1 MALATTAGF
10 AQGAKSL
17 KFNEILVTNTESILD
32 EYGCRSAWIEFHN
45 DAFASANAR
54 NCFLTTNRAVLNE
67 ELSAPERIKMMYQIP
82 SGDVATGIH
91 GKQKMLFFADNL
103 PKRGTFHTSFTLADS
118 TENWIALYDA
128 NGTTLL
134 DSVTVP
140 ALGENQSWARA
151 KDGVGEWRIVTA
163 DNVTPAATN
172 IVEQS
177 EGKIAKFKRLDS
189 IKLPFTIRIRE
200 WELSAIGGIGMT
212 VMCMAVVFS
221 ALAILW
227 FLFAAIGKIFA
238 NTWIF
243 IKIGKVFTGIISVFK
258 KAPAQ
263 AVAPAP
269 AASVAKGGMADEEM
283 AAICMA
289 LHEHFGNVHD
299 EESNVLTIDGGES
312 SWHMLTHT
320 HSHPYPYN

>member
-1 MALATTAGF
+1 MRKTLITSMMVLAATASF

-17 KFNEILVTNTESILD
+17 KFNEILVTNTASIVD

-45 DAFASANAR
+45 DAFAPANAR
-54 NCFLTTNRAVLNE
+54 NCFLTTDRAVLDE
-67 ELSAPERIKMMYQIP
+67 KLSAPERIKMMYQIP
-82 SGDVATGIH
+82 SGDVATHIE
-91 GKQKMLFFADNL
+91 GKQKMLFHADAL
-103 PKRGTFHTSFTLADS
+103 PKRGVFHTNFTLTDN

-140 ALGENQSWARA
+140 ALGENQSWARE
-151 KDGVGEWRIVTA
+151 KDGVGAWKIVTA

-172 IVEQS
+172 IVEQG
-177 EGKIAKFKRLDS
+177 EGKVAKFKRLDS
-189 IKLPFTIRIRE
+189 R
-200 WELSAIGGIGMT
+200 GVGMT

-227 FLFAAIGKIFA
+227 FLFAI
-238 NTWIF
+238 
-243 IKIGKVFTGIISVFK
+243 IGKVFAKTISSAK
-258 KAPAQ
+258 KAPAK
-263 AVAPAP
+263 AAP
-269 AASVAKGGMADEEM
+269 AAKNNADDEVM
-283 AAICMA
+283 AAISMA

-299 EESNVLTIDGGES
+299 EESGILTIDGGES

>member
-1 MALATTAGF
+1 MAILAATLSF

-17 KFNEILVTNTESILD
+17 KFNEILVTNTASIVD

-54 NCFLTTNRAVLNE
+54 NCFLTNDPAVLNP

-82 SGDVATGIH
+82 SGNVATGIH
-91 GKQKMLFFADNL
+91 GKQKMVFFADGL
-103 PKRGTFHTSFTLADS
+103 PNRGVFHTNFVLNDS

-134 DSVTVP
+134 DSITVP
-140 ALGENQSWARA
+140 ALDENQSWARA
-151 KDGVGEWRIVTA
+151 KDGIGEWTIVTA
-163 DNVTPAATN
+163 ENVTPAATN
-172 IVEQS
+172 TVEQG
-177 EGKIAKFKRLDS
+177 EGKVAKFKRMDS
-189 IKLPFTIRIRE
+189 RGL
-200 WELSAIGGIGMT
+200 GMT

-227 FLFAAIGKIFA
+227 WLFALIGKIFA
-238 NTWIF
+238 ST
-243 IKIGKVFTGIISVFK
+243 ISSTK
-258 KAPAQ
+258 KAPAKE
-263 AVAPAP
+263 AAPSPKAAPA
-269 AASVAKGGMADEEM
+269 KGNANEEEM

-299 EESNVLTIDGGES
+299 EESDVLTIVGGAS
-312 SWHMLTHT
+312 GWNSLTHT
-320 HSHPYPYN
+320 RSNN

>member
-1 MALATTAGF
+1 MTVLAATAGF
-10 AQGAKSL
+10 AQGAKNL
-17 KFNEILVTNTESILD
+17 KFNEILVTNTASIVD

-45 DAFASANAR
+45 DAFAPANAR
-54 NCFLTTNRAVLNE
+54 NCFLTTDRKVLNK

-82 SGDVATGIH
+82 SGDVATHID
-91 GKQKMLFFADNL
+91 GKQKMLFFADEL
-103 PKRGTFHTSFTLADS
+103 PKRGVFHTSFTLTDS

-140 ALGENQSWARA
+140 ALGENQSWARE
-151 KDGVGEWRIVTA
+151 KDGVGAWKIVTA

-172 IVEQS
+172 IVEQG
-177 EGKIAKFKRLDS
+177 EGKVAKFKRLDS
-189 IKLPFTIRIRE
+189 R
-200 WELSAIGGIGMT
+200 GIGMT

-227 FLFAAIGKIFA
+227 WLFAIIGKIFA
-238 NTWIF
+238 T
-243 IKIGKVFTGIISVFK
+243 TISSAK
-258 KAPAQ
+258 KAPAK
-263 AVAPAP
+263 AAAPAP
-269 AASVAKGGMADEEM
+269 KATPAKGNANNEEM

-299 EESNVLTIDGGES
+299 EESDILTIATGDS
-312 SWHMLTHT
+312 SWNMLTH
-320 HSHPYPYN
+320 SRANN

>member
-1 MALATTAGF
+1 MKKVLFSIMMALATTAGF

-17 KFNEILVTNTESILD
+17 KFNEILVTNTGSILD

-91 GKQKMLFFADNL
+91 GKQKMLFFADNM
-103 PKRGTFHTSFTLADS
+103 PKRGIFHTSFTLADS

-172 IVEQS
+172 IVEQG
-177 EGKIAKFKRLDS
+177 EGKVAKFKRMDS
-189 IKLPFTIRIRE
+189 LG
-200 WELSAIGGIGMT
+200 LGMT

-227 FLFAAIGKIFA
+227 FLFAIIGKIFA
-238 NTWIF
+238 NT
-243 IKIGKVFTGIISVFK
+243 VSSTK
-258 KAPAQ
+258 KAPAK

-269 AASVAKGGMADEEM
+269 KKEEHMLRKGGKADEEM

-299 EESNVLTIDGGES
+299 EESDVLTIDGGES

>member
-1 MALATTAGF
+1 MVLAATAGF

-17 KFNEILVTNTESILD
+17 KFNEILVTNTASLVD

-54 NCFLTTNRAVLNE
+54 NCFLTNDRAVLNP
-67 ELSAPERIKMMYQIP
+67 ELSAPERIAMMYQIP
-82 SGDVATGIH
+82 AGDVATGIK
-91 GKQKMLFFADNL
+91 GKQKMLFFADEL
-103 PKRGTFHTSFTLADS
+103 PKRGVFHTSFTLADS

-134 DSVTVP
+134 DSITVP

-151 KDGVGEWRIVTA
+151 KDGIGEWRIVEA
-163 DNVTPAATN
+163 ENVTPAATN
-172 IVEQS
+172 IVEQG
-177 EGKIAKFKRLDS
+177 EGKVAKFKRMDS
-189 IKLPFTIRIRE
+189 LGF
-200 WELSAIGGIGMT
+200 GMT

-227 FLFAAIGKIFA
+227 WLFALIGKIFA
-238 NTWIF
+238 ST
-243 IKIGKVFTGIISVFK
+243 ISSTK
-258 KAPAQ
+258 KASAKT
-263 AVAPAP
+263 ASPAP
-269 AASVAKGGMADEEM
+269 KAASVAKNGKADEEM

-289 LHEHFGNVHD
+289 LYEHFGNVHD
-299 EESNVLTIDGGES
+299 EESDILTIDGGES

-320 HSHPYPYN
+320 HSHPYPYH

>member
-1 MALATTAGF
+1 MVLAATAGF

-17 KFNEILVTNTESILD
+17 KFNEILVTNTASIVD

-45 DAFASANAR
+45 DAFAPANAR
-54 NCFLTTNRAVLNE
+54 NCFLTTNRAVLDKS
-67 ELSAPERIKMMYQIP
+67 LSAPERIKMMYQIP
-82 SGDVATGIH
+82 SGDVATHIE
-91 GKQKMLFFADNL
+91 GKQKMLFYADAL
-103 PKRGTFHTSFTLADS
+103 PKRGVFHTSFALNDS

-140 ALGENQSWARA
+140 ALGENQSWARE
-151 KDGVGEWRIVTA
+151 KDGIGEWKIVTTE
-163 DNVTPAATN
+163 NVTPAATN
-172 IVEQS
+172 TVEQG
-177 EGKIAKFKRLDS
+177 EGKVAKFKRLDS
-189 IKLPFTIRIRE
+189 RGL
-200 WELSAIGGIGMT
+200 GMT

-227 FLFAAIGKIFA
+227 WLFAIIGKIFA
-238 NTWIF
+238 ST
-243 IKIGKVFTGIISVFK
+243 ISSAK
-258 KAPAQ
+258 KAPVKE
-263 AVAPAP
+263 VAPAP
-269 AASVAKGGMADEEM
+269 VAPAAKNDADDEVM

-299 EESNVLTIDGGES
+299 KESDVLTIDGGES

>member
-1 MALATTAGF
+1 MKKFFLSIIVFLAATLSF
-10 AQGAKSL
+10 AQGAKNL
-17 KFNEILVTNTESILD
+17 KFNEILVTNTASIVD

-54 NCFLTTNRAVLNE
+54 NCFLTTNRAVLNK

-82 SGDVATGIH
+82 SGDVATSIH
-91 GKQKMLFFADNL
+91 GKQKMLFFADNM
-103 PKRGTFHTSFTLADS
+103 PKRGVFHTSFVLADS

-134 DSVTVP
+134 DSITVP

-151 KDGVGEWRIVTA
+151 KDGVGEWQIVTA

-172 IVEQS
+172 TVEQG
-177 EGKIAKFKRLDS
+177 EGKVAKFKRMDS
-189 IKLPFTIRIRE
+189 LG
-200 WELSAIGGIGMT
+200 LGMT

-227 FLFAAIGKIFA
+227 WLFAIIGKIFA
-238 NTWIF
+238 ST
-243 IKIGKVFTGIISVFK
+243 ISSNK
-258 KAPAQ
+258 KAPAPK
-263 AVAPAP
+263 AAPAP
-269 AASVAKGGMADEEM
+269 AAPAAKEGKADEEM
-283 AAICMA
+283 AAVCMA

-299 EESNVLTIDGGES
+299 EESDILTINGGES
-312 SWHMLTHT
+312 SWHMLTRT
-320 HSHPYPYN
+320 HANN

>member
-1 MALATTAGF
+1 MVALATTAGF

-17 KFNEILVTNTESILD
+17 KFNEILVTNTGSILD

-54 NCFLTTNRAVLNE
+54 NCLLTNNRAVLDKS
-67 ELSAPERIKMMYQIP
+67 LSAPERIAMMYQIP
-82 SGDVATGIH
+82 SGDVATGIK
-91 GKQKMLFFADNL
+91 GKQKMLFHADGQPN
-103 PKRGTFHTSFTLADS
+103 RGTFHTNFTLADS
-118 TENWIALYDA
+118 TATWLALYDA

-151 KDGVGEWRIVTA
+151 KDGVGEWRIVIA
-163 DNVTPAATN
+163 ENVTPASSN
-172 IVEQS
+172 DI
-177 EGKIAKFKRLDS
+177 EGGVNKVAMFKEMDS
-189 IKLPFTIRIRE
+189 L
-200 WELSAIGGIGMT
+200 GIGMT
-212 VMCMAVVFS
+212 IICMMVVFS
-221 ALAILW
+221 SLAILW

-238 NTWIF
+238 KT
-243 IKIGKVFTGIISVFK
+243 ISSTK

-263 AVAPAP
+263 AAP
-269 AASVAKGGMADEEM
+269 AAPAATPANGGKADEEM
-283 AAICMA
+283 AAVCMA

-299 EESNVLTIDGGES
+299 EESDVLTIDGGES

>member
-1 MALATTAGF
+1 MAILAATLSF

-17 KFNEILVTNTESILD
+17 KFNEILVTNTASIVD

-54 NCFLTTNRAVLNE
+54 NCFLTNNRAVLNP

-82 SGDVATGIH
+82 SGNVSTGIH
-91 GKQKMLFFADNL
+91 GKQKMVFFADGL
-103 PKRGTFHTSFTLADS
+103 PNRGVFHTNFTLADS

-134 DSVTVP
+134 DSITVP

-151 KDGVGEWRIVTA
+151 KDGIGEWTIVTA
-163 DNVTPAATN
+163 ENVTPAATN
-172 IVEQS
+172 TVEQG
-177 EGKIAKFKRLDS
+177 EGKVAKFKRMDS
-189 IKLPFTIRIRE
+189 RGL
-200 WELSAIGGIGMT
+200 GMT

-227 FLFAAIGKIFA
+227 WLFALIGKIFS
-238 NTWIF
+238 T
-243 IKIGKVFTGIISVFK
+243 TISSAK
-258 KAPAQ
+258 KAPAKE
-263 AVAPAP
+263 AAPAP
-269 AASVAKGGMADEEM
+269 KAASAKGNANEEEM

-299 EESNVLTIDGGES
+299 EESDILTIVGGAS
-312 SWHMLTHT
+312 GWNSLTHT
-320 HSHPYPYN
+320 RSNN

>member
-1 MALATTAGF
+1 MAILAATLSF

-17 KFNEILVTNTESILD
+17 KFNEILVTNTASLVD

-54 NCFLTTNRAVLNE
+54 NCFLTNDPAVLNP

-82 SGDVATGIH
+82 SGNEATGNH
-91 GKQKMLFFADNL
+91 GKQKMVFFADGL
-103 PKRGTFHTSFTLADS
+103 PNRGVFHTNFVLNDS

-134 DSVTVP
+134 DSITVP
-140 ALGENQSWARA
+140 ALDENQSWARE
-151 KDGVGEWRIVTA
+151 KDGIGAWKVVTA
-163 DNVTPAATN
+163 ENVTPAATN
-172 IVEQS
+172 TVEQG
-177 EGKIAKFKRLDS
+177 EGKVAKFKRMDS
-189 IKLPFTIRIRE
+189 RGL
-200 WELSAIGGIGMT
+200 GMT

-227 FLFAAIGKIFA
+227 WLFALIGKLFA
-238 NTWIF
+238 ST
-243 IKIGKVFTGIISVFK
+243 ISSTK
-258 KAPAQ
+258 KAPAK
-263 AVAPAP
+263 AAPAP
-269 AASVAKGGMADEEM
+269 KAAPAKGNANDEEM

-299 EESNVLTIDGGES
+299 EESDVLTIATGDS
-312 SWHMLTHT
+312 SWNMLTH
-320 HSHPYPYN
+320 SRANN

>member
-1 MALATTAGF
+1 MVLVATAGF

-91 GKQKMLFFADNL
+91 GKQKMLFFADNM
-103 PKRGTFHTSFTLADS
+103 PKRGIFHTSFTLADS

-172 IVEQS
+172 IVEQG
-177 EGKIAKFKRLDS
+177 EGKVAKFKRMDS
-189 IKLPFTIRIRE
+189 KGL
-200 WELSAIGGIGMT
+200 GMT

-227 FLFAAIGKIFA
+227 FLFAI
-238 NTWIF
+238 
-243 IKIGKVFTGIISVFK
+243 IGKVFANTVSSTK
-258 KAPAQ
+258 KAPAK

-269 AASVAKGGMADEEM
+269 KKEEHMLRKGGKADEEM

-299 EESNVLTIDGGES
+299 EESDVLTIDGGES

>member
-1 MALATTAGF
+1 MRKILTTLLMVLATTAGF
-10 AQGAKSL
+10 AQGAKNL
-17 KFNEILVTNTESILD
+17 KFNEILVTNTASIVD

-54 NCFLTTNRAVLNE
+54 NCFLTTNRAVLNK

-91 GKQKMLFFADNL
+91 GKQKMLFFADNM
-103 PKRGTFHTSFTLADS
+103 PKRGVFHTSFTLADS

-151 KDGVGEWRIVTA
+151 KDGVGEWQIVTA

-172 IVEQS
+172 IVEQG
-177 EGKIAKFKRLDS
+177 EGKVAKFKRLDS
-189 IKLPFTIRIRE
+189 RGL
-200 WELSAIGGIGMT
+200 GMT

-227 FLFAAIGKIFA
+227 WLFAIIGKIFA
-238 NTWIF
+238 NT
-243 IKIGKVFTGIISVFK
+243 ISNNK
-258 KAPAQ
+258 KAPAK
-263 AVAPAP
+263 AAAPAP
-269 AASVAKGGMADEEM
+269 KAAPAAKSDANDEEM

-299 EESNVLTIDGGES
+299 EESDVLTIDGGES

>member
-1 MALATTAGF
+1 MAILAATLSF

-17 KFNEILVTNTESILD
+17 KFNEILVTNTASIVD

-54 NCFLTTNRAVLNE
+54 NCFLTTNRAVLDE
-67 ELSAPERIKMMYQIP
+67 SLSAPERIKMMYQIP
-82 SGDVATGIH
+82 AGNVATHIE
-91 GKQKMLFFADNL
+91 GKQKMLFFADAL
-103 PKRGTFHTSFTLADS
+103 PNRGVFHTNFTLADS

-134 DSVTVP
+134 DSITVP

-151 KDGVGEWRIVTA
+151 KDGIGEWTIVTA
-163 DNVTPAATN
+163 ENVTPAATN
-172 IVEQS
+172 TVEQG
-177 EGKIAKFKRLDS
+177 EGKVAKFKRMDS
-189 IKLPFTIRIRE
+189 RGL
-200 WELSAIGGIGMT
+200 GMT

-227 FLFAAIGKIFA
+227 WLFAIIGKIFA
-238 NTWIF
+238 ST
-243 IKIGKVFTGIISVFK
+243 ISSTK
-258 KAPAQ
+258 KAPAK
-263 AVAPAP
+263 AAPAP
-269 AASVAKGGMADEEM
+269 KAAPAKGNANEEVM

-299 EESNVLTIDGGES
+299 EESDVLTIVGGAS
-312 SWHMLTHT
+312 GWNSLTHT
-320 HSHPYPYN
+320 RSNN

>member
-1 MALATTAGF
+1 MVALATTAGF

-17 KFNEILVTNTESILD
+17 KFNEILVTNTGSILD

-54 NCFLTTNRAVLNE
+54 NCLLTNNRAVLDKS
-67 ELSAPERIKMMYQIP
+67 LSAPERIAMMYQIP
-82 SGDVATGIH
+82 SGDVATGIK
-91 GKQKMLFFADNL
+91 GKQKMLFHADGHPN
-103 PKRGTFHTSFTLADS
+103 RGTFHTNFTLADS
-118 TENWIALYDA
+118 TATWLALYDA

-151 KDGVGEWRIVTA
+151 KDGVGEWRIVIA
-163 DNVTPAATN
+163 ENVTPASSN
-172 IVEQS
+172 DI
-177 EGKIAKFKRLDS
+177 EGGVNKVAMFKEMDS
-189 IKLPFTIRIRE
+189 L
-200 WELSAIGGIGMT
+200 GIGMT
-212 VMCMAVVFS
+212 IICMMVVFS

-238 NTWIF
+238 KT
-243 IKIGKVFTGIISVFK
+243 ISSTK

-263 AVAPAP
+263 AAP
-269 AASVAKGGMADEEM
+269 AAPAATPANGGKADEEM
-283 AAICMA
+283 AAVCMA

-299 EESNVLTIDGGES
+299 EESDVLTIDGGES

>member
-1 MALATTAGF
+1 MTVLAATASF
-10 AQGAKSL
+10 AQGAKNL
-17 KFNEILVTNTESILD
+17 KFNEILVTNTASIVD

-45 DAFASANAR
+45 DAFAPANAR
-54 NCFLTTNRAVLNE
+54 NCFLTTDRKVLNK

-82 SGDVATGIH
+82 SGDVATHID
-91 GKQKMLFFADNL
+91 GKQKMLFFADEL
-103 PKRGTFHTSFTLADS
+103 PKRGVFHTSFTLTDS

-140 ALGENQSWARA
+140 ALGENQSWARE
-151 KDGVGEWRIVTA
+151 KDGVGAWKIVTA

-172 IVEQS
+172 IVEQG
-177 EGKIAKFKRLDS
+177 EGKVAKFKRLDS
-189 IKLPFTIRIRE
+189 R
-200 WELSAIGGIGMT
+200 GIGMT

-227 FLFAAIGKIFA
+227 FLFAIIGKIFA
-238 NTWIF
+238 ST
-243 IKIGKVFTGIISVFK
+243 ISSTK
-258 KAPAQ
+258 KAPAK
-263 AVAPAP
+263 AAPAP
-269 AASVAKGGMADEEM
+269 KAAPAKGNANEEEM

-299 EESNVLTIDGGES
+299 EESDVLTIATGDS
-312 SWHMLTHT
+312 SWNMLTH
-320 HSHPYPYN
+320 SRANN

>member
-1 MALATTAGF
+1 MALAATAGF

-17 KFNEILVTNTESILD
+17 KFNEILVTNTASLVD

-82 SGDVATGIH
+82 AGSVATHIE
-91 GKQKMLFFADNL
+91 GKQKMLFFADAL
-103 PKRGTFHTSFTLADS
+103 PNRGVFHTNFTLADS

-134 DSVTVP
+134 DSITVP
-140 ALGENQSWARA
+140 ALGENQSWARE
-151 KDGVGEWRIVTA
+151 KDGIGAWKVVTA
-163 DNVTPAATN
+163 ENVTPAATN
-172 IVEQS
+172 TVEQG
-177 EGKIAKFKRLDS
+177 EGKVAKFKRMDS
-189 IKLPFTIRIRE
+189 RGL
-200 WELSAIGGIGMT
+200 GMT
-212 VMCMAVVFS
+212 VMCMAVVFG

-227 FLFAAIGKIFA
+227 WLFALIGKIFA
-238 NTWIF
+238 ST
-243 IKIGKVFTGIISVFK
+243 ISSAK
-258 KAPAQ
+258 KAPAKE
-263 AVAPAP
+263 AAPAP
-269 AASVAKGGMADEEM
+269 KAAPAKGGKADEEM

-299 EESNVLTIDGGES
+299 EESDVLTIVGGAS
-312 SWHMLTHT
+312 GWNSLTHT
-320 HSHPYPYN
+320 RSNN

>member
-1 MALATTAGF
+1 MRKILTTLLAILATATSF
-10 AQGAKSL
+10 AQGAKNL
-17 KFNEILVTNTESILD
+17 KFNEILVTNTASIVD

-54 NCFLTTNRAVLNE
+54 NCFLTNNRAVLNK

-82 SGDVATGIH
+82 SGDVSTGIH
-91 GKQKMLFFADNL
+91 GKQKMLFFADEL
-103 PKRGTFHTSFTLADS
+103 PKRGVFHTSFTLADS

-151 KDGVGEWRIVTA
+151 KDGVGEWQIVTA

-172 IVEQS
+172 TVEQG
-177 EGKIAKFKRLDS
+177 EGKVAKFKRLDS
-189 IKLPFTIRIRE
+189 RGL
-200 WELSAIGGIGMT
+200 GMT

-227 FLFAAIGKIFA
+227 FLFALIGKIFA
-238 NTWIF
+238 NT
-243 IKIGKVFTGIISVFK
+243 ISNNK
-258 KAPAQ
+258 KAPAKS
-263 AVAPAP
+263 AAPTP
-269 AASVAKGGMADEEM
+269 AAAPVAKGGKADEEM

-299 EESNVLTIDGGES
+299 EESDILTINSGES
-312 SWHMLTHT
+312 SWHMLTRT
-320 HSHPYPYN
+320 HANN

>member
-1 MALATTAGF
+1 MVLAATLSF

-17 KFNEILVTNTESILD
+17 KFNEILVTNTASIVD

-45 DAFASANAR
+45 DAFAPANAR
-54 NCFLTTNRAVLNE
+54 NCFITTNRAVLDE
-67 ELSAPERIKMMYQIP
+67 KLSAPERIKMMYQIP
-82 SGDVATGIH
+82 SGDVATHID
-91 GKQKMLFFADNL
+91 GKQKMLFFADEL
-103 PKRGTFHTSFTLADS
+103 PKRGVFHTSFTLTDS

-140 ALGENQSWARA
+140 ALGENQSWARE
-151 KDGVGEWRIVTA
+151 KDGVGAWKIVTA

-172 IVEQS
+172 IVEQG
-177 EGKIAKFKRLDS
+177 EGKVAKFKRLDS
-189 IKLPFTIRIRE
+189 R
-200 WELSAIGGIGMT
+200 GIGMT

-227 FLFAAIGKIFA
+227 WLFAIIGKIFA
-238 NTWIF
+238 T
-243 IKIGKVFTGIISVFK
+243 TISSAK
-258 KAPAQ
+258 KAPAK
-263 AVAPAP
+263 AAAPAP
-269 AASVAKGGMADEEM
+269 KATPAKGNANNEEM

-299 EESNVLTIDGGES
+299 EESDILTIATGDS
-312 SWHMLTHT
+312 SWNMLTHT
-320 HSHPYPYN
+320 RSNN

>member
-1 MALATTAGF
+1 MKKVLLSIVMVLATTAGF

-17 KFNEILVTNTESILD
+17 KFNEILVTNTASILD

-54 NCFLTTNRAVLNE
+54 NCFLTNDRRVLNK

-91 GKQKMLFFADNL
+91 GKQKMLFFADNM
-103 PKRGTFHTSFTLADS
+103 PKRGVFHTSFTLADS

-172 IVEQS
+172 IVEQG
-177 EGKIAKFKRLDS
+177 EGKVAKFKRMDS
-189 IKLPFTIRIRE
+189 LG
-200 WELSAIGGIGMT
+200 LGMT
-212 VMCMAVVFS
+212 VICMMVVFS
-221 ALAILW
+221 SLAVLW
-227 FLFAAIGKIFA
+227 FLFAM
-238 NTWIF
+238 
-243 IKIGKVFTGIISVFK
+243 IGKVFASTISSTK
-258 KAPAQ
+258 KAPAPK
-263 AVAPAP
+263 AAPAP
-269 AASVAKGGMADEEM
+269 AAPAAKADANEEEM

-299 EESNVLTIDGGES
+299 EESDILTINGGES
-312 SWHMLTHT
+312 SWRMLTHT
-320 HSHPYPYN
+320 HANN

>member
-1 MALATTAGF
+1 MVLAATAGF

-17 KFNEILVTNTESILD
+17 KFNEILVTNTASIVD

-45 DAFASANAR
+45 DAFAPANAR
-54 NCFLTTNRAVLNE
+54 NCFLTTNRAVLNK

-82 SGDVATGIH
+82 SGDVATHID
-91 GKQKMLFFADNL
+91 GKQKMLFHADAM
-103 PKRGTFHTSFTLADS
+103 PKRGVFHTSFTLTDS

-134 DSVTVP
+134 DSITVP
-140 ALGENQSWARA
+140 ALGENQSWARE
-151 KDGVGEWRIVTA
+151 KDGVGAWKIVTA

-172 IVEQS
+172 IVEQG
-177 EGKIAKFKRLDS
+177 EGKVAKFKRMDS
-189 IKLPFTIRIRE
+189 LG
-200 WELSAIGGIGMT
+200 LGMT
-212 VMCMAVVFS
+212 VMCMAVVFG

-227 FLFAAIGKIFA
+227 WLFALIGKIFA
-238 NTWIF
+238 NT
-243 IKIGKVFTGIISVFK
+243 ISSTK
-258 KAPAQ
+258 KAPAK
-263 AVAPAP
+263 AAPAP
-269 AASVAKGGMADEEM
+269 KKEEHMLRKGGKADEEM

-299 EESNVLTIDGGES
+299 EESDVLTIDGGES

>member
-1 MALATTAGF
+1 MFRDVGKPLLGRGWGGFKIMRKTFLTILMVLATTAGF

-82 SGDVATGIH
+82 SGDVATSIH
-91 GKQKMLFFADNL
+91 GKQKILFFADNM
-103 PKRGTFHTSFTLADS
+103 PKRGVFHTNFTLADS

-172 IVEQS
+172 IVEQG
-177 EGKIAKFKRLDS
+177 EGKVAKFKRLDS
-189 IKLPFTIRIRE
+189 KGL
-200 WELSAIGGIGMT
+200 GMT

-227 FLFAAIGKIFA
+227 FLFAGIGKIFA
-238 NTWIF
+238 NT
-243 IKIGKVFTGIISVFK
+243 ISSAK
-258 KAPAQ
+258 KASAQ
-263 AVAPAP
+263 AAAPAP
-269 AASVAKGGMADEEM
+269 AAPAAKGGRADEEM

-299 EESNVLTIDGGES
+299 EESDVLTIDGGES

>member
-1 MALATTAGF
+1 MVLVATAGF

-91 GKQKMLFFADNL
+91 GKQKMLFFADNM
-103 PKRGTFHTSFTLADS
+103 PKRGIFHTSFTLADS

-172 IVEQS
+172 IVEQG
-177 EGKIAKFKRLDS
+177 EGKVAKFKRMDS
-189 IKLPFTIRIRE
+189 LG
-200 WELSAIGGIGMT
+200 LGMT

-227 FLFAAIGKIFA
+227 FLFAI
-238 NTWIF
+238 
-243 IKIGKVFTGIISVFK
+243 IGKVFANTVSSTK
-258 KAPAQ
+258 KAPAK
-263 AVAPAP
+263 AVAPTP
-269 AASVAKGGMADEEM
+269 KKEEHMLRKGGKADEEM

-299 EESNVLTIDGGES
+299 EESDVLTIDGGES

>member
-1 MALATTAGF
+1 MVLAATVGF

-17 KFNEILVTNTESILD
+17 KFNEILVTNTASLVD

-54 NCFLTTNRAVLNE
+54 NCFLTTNRAVLNK

-82 SGDVATGIH
+82 SGSVATHIE
-91 GKQKMLFFADNL
+91 GKQKMLFFTDGL
-103 PKRGTFHTSFTLADS
+103 PNRGVFHTNFTLADS

-134 DSVTVP
+134 DSITVP
-140 ALGENQSWARA
+140 ALGENQSWARE
-151 KDGVGEWRIVTA
+151 KDGIGAWKVVTA
-163 DNVTPAATN
+163 ENVTPAATN
-172 IVEQS
+172 TVEQG
-177 EGKIAKFKRLDS
+177 EGKVAKFKRMDS
-189 IKLPFTIRIRE
+189 RGL
-200 WELSAIGGIGMT
+200 GMT

-227 FLFAAIGKIFA
+227 WLFALIGKIFA
-238 NTWIF
+238 ST
-243 IKIGKVFTGIISVFK
+243 ISSAK
-258 KAPAQ
+258 KAPAKE
-263 AVAPAP
+263 AAPAP
-269 AASVAKGGMADEEM
+269 KATPAKGNANDEEM

-299 EESNVLTIDGGES
+299 EESDVLTIAGGDS
-312 SWHMLTHT
+312 SWNMLTHT
-320 HSHPYPYN
+320 RSNN